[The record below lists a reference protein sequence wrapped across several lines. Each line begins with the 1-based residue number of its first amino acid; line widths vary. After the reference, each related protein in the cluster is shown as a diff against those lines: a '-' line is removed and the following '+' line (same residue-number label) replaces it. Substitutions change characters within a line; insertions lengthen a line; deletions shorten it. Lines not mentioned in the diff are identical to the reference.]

1 MQPAPQTDEPR
12 TDEPRTPSALE
23 ELRDDASSRKRF
35 LKAVGGTSAA
45 GALSVLI
52 AACGGKPKAPPT
64 PGGSDPNTAAGTGT
78 DRYGKGD
85 LGIVRYAVTLEY
97 VEVDFYE
104 KAVASG
110 KLKGRALELA
120 KRFGQ
125 QEQQHVE
132 ALEGAIRKLGGQ
144 PPAKPRA
151 NFPLQTGLAITRFAL
166 EIESLGAAAYLA
178 QVDRIAD
185 KELLAAALSI
195 HSVEGRHAAAFATLL
210 KQSPAPEAFAQ
221 PAYAA
226 DVLNQLH
233 SLTAPG

>member
-1 MQPAPQTDEPR
+1 MQPVPPTDDLRP
-12 TDEPRTPSALE
+12 TSALE

-52 AACGGKPKAPPT
+52 AACGGKPKAEPT

-97 VEVDFYE
+97 VEVDFYR
-104 KAVASG
+104 KAIAGG
-110 KLKGRALELA
+110 KLSGRALELA
-120 KRFGQ
+120 KRFLQ
-125 QEQQHVE
+125 QEQQHVQ

-144 PPAKPRA
+144 PPSKPRP
-151 NFPLQTGLAITRFAL
+151 NYPLQSAAAITKFAL
-166 EIESLGAAAYLA
+166 ELESLGAAAYLA
-178 QVDRIAD
+178 QADRIAD
-185 KELLAAALSI
+185 KELLAVALSI
-195 HSVEGRHAAAFATLL
+195 HSVEGRHAAALATLQH
-210 KQSPAPEAFAQ
+210 QSPAPEAFAQ

>member
-1 MQPAPQTDEPR
+1 MPQAAQTDEPSP
-12 TDEPRTPSALE
+12 TSALE

-52 AACGGKPKAPPT
+52 AACGGKPKAAPT

-85 LGIVRYAVTLEY
+85 LGIARFALTLEY
-97 VEVDFYE
+97 VEVDFYK

-110 KLKGRALELA
+110 KLTGKPLELA
-120 KRFGQ
+120 KRFGA
-125 QEQQHVE
+125 QEQQHVQ
-132 ALEGAIRKLGGQ
+132 ALEGAVRKLGGQ
-144 PPAKPRA
+144 PPAKALP
-151 NFPLQTGLAITRFAL
+151 NYPLQSQAAIVKFAL
-166 EIESLGAAAYLA
+166 ELESLGAAAYLA
-178 QVDRIAD
+178 QADRIAD
-185 KELLAAALSI
+185 KELLAAALAI
-195 HSVEGRHAAAFATLL
+195 HTVEGRHAGALATLQH
-210 KQSPAPEAFAQ
+210 QSPAPEAFAQ
-221 PAYAA
+221 PAFAA